1 MSEPQVF
8 RRPALPIAP
17 KTDIK
22 RPRLEEALVPV
33 DGKSN
38 EENGRTNQRP
48 SSLQS
53 PIMVLTGHEGEI
65 FGARFSHDG
74 TILASVGFD
83 MRIFLWNARGN
94 CENFSTINGHKGAIM
109 DVHFNTD
116 TRQFFFSSFE
126 ILKIISYLYT
136 CSTDKTVRV
145 WDMETGVCVRRFRSH
160 TVFFIF
166 FIYSTF
172 LKDFVNGCHPAR
184 RGPDMVCS
192 GSDDGTIQVS
202 VLVHDLRKRKPAV
215 IFENINKYQVTT
227 VTFNDTGELVV
238 SGGIDNALRV
248 WDLRKNT
255 LLHSMH
261 GHSDTVTGLSLSPDG
276 SYILSNAMDCTARIW
291 DIRAYSSSQ
300 RCVKTLSGHQHNF
313 EKNLL
318 RCAWSPDS
326 HRISCGSSDR
336 FVYIWD
342 VGSRNIAY
350 KLPGHQGSVNAV
362 DFHPS
367 EPIILSA
374 GSDKRIYLGE
384 LTH

>member
-1 MSEPQVF
+1 MAESQVF
-8 RRPALPIAP
+8 RRPALPLP
-17 KTDIK
+17 PRDVK
-22 RPRLEEALVPV
+22 RPRLDEGALVPV
-33 DGKSN
+33 EGTRN
-38 EENGRTNQRP
+38 EENGQQRP

-53 PIMVLTGHEGEI
+53 PIMLLTGHEGEI

-74 TILASVGFD
+74 NILASVGFD
-83 MRIFLWNARGN
+83 MKIFLWTARGE
-94 CENFSTINGHKGAIM
+94 CENFSTITGHKGAIM

-116 TRQFFFSSFE
+116 T
-126 ILKIISYLYT
+126 SYLYT

-160 TVFFIF
+160 
-166 FIYSTF
+166 S
-172 LKDFVNGCHPAR
+172 DFVNGCHPAR
-184 RGPDMVCS
+184 RGPDIVCS
-192 GSDDGTIQVS
+192 GSDDGTIQV
-202 VLVHDLRKRKPAV
+202 HDLRKRKPAI

-227 VTFNDTGELVV
+227 VTFNDTAELVL

-248 WDLRKNT
+248 WDIRKNS

-261 GHSDTVTGLSLSPDG
+261 GHSDTVTGLCLSPDG
-276 SYILSNAMDCTARIW
+276 SFVLSNAMDCTARIW
-291 DIRAYSSSQ
+291 DIRPYSTSQ

-326 HRISCGSSDR
+326 HRVSCGSSDR
-336 FVYIWD
+336 FVYVWD

-362 DFHPS
+362 DFHPT

-374 GSDKRIYLGE
+374 GSDKRIFLGE
-384 LTH
+384 LTR

>member
-1 MSEPQVF
+1 MAESQVF
-8 RRPALPIAP
+8 RRPALPLAP
-17 KTDIK
+17 RDVK
-22 RPRLEEALVPV
+22 RPRLDEGALVPV
-33 DGKSN
+33 EGTRK
-38 EENGRTNQRP
+38 EENGNQRP

-53 PIMVLTGHEGEI
+53 PIMLLTGHEGEI

-74 TILASVGFD
+74 NILASVGFD
-83 MRIFLWNARGN
+83 MKIFLWNARGE
-94 CENFSTINGHKGAIM
+94 CENFSTITGHKGAIM

-116 TRQFFFSSFE
+116 T
-126 ILKIISYLYT
+126 SYLYT

-160 TVFFIF
+160 
-166 FIYSTF
+166 S
-172 LKDFVNGCHPAR
+172 DFVNGCHPAR
-184 RGPDMVCS
+184 RGPDIVCS
-192 GSDDGTIQVS
+192 GSDDGTIQV
-202 VLVHDLRKRKPAV
+202 HDLRKRKPAI

-227 VTFNDTGELVV
+227 VTFNDTAELVL

-248 WDLRKNT
+248 WDIRKNS

-261 GHSDTVTGLSLSPDG
+261 GHSDTVTGLCLSPDG
-276 SYILSNAMDCTARIW
+276 SFVLSNAMDCTARIW
-291 DIRAYSSSQ
+291 DIRPYSTSQ

-326 HRISCGSSDR
+326 HRVSCGSSDR
-336 FVYIWD
+336 FVYVWD

-362 DFHPS
+362 DFHPT

-374 GSDKRIYLGE
+374 GSDKRIFLGE
-384 LTH
+384 LTR